1 MDPTF
6 VVSAIII
13 CRDVDG
19 IFVEYHAHL
28 VLENICSML
37 HGVRYKVISDGFI
50 EFPILILILFLE
62 GDPPRPPHK
71 EILEE
76 EQARADHVVDAFS
89 I

>member
-1 MDPTF
+1 M
-6 VVSAIII
+6 
-13 CRDVDG
+13 
-19 IFVEYHAHL
+19 EYRAYL

-37 HGVRYKVISDGFI
+37 HGVRHTVTYDGFI

-76 EQARADHVVDAFS
+76 EKARASHVVDAFS
-89 I
+89 IWNFFLLLEEIP